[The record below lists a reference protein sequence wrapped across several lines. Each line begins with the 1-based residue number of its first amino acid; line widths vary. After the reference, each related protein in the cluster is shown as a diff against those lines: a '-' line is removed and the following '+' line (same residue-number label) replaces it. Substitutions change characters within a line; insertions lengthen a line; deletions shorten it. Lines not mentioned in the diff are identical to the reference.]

1 MERNIFVGSS
11 ILHMYSKYEDI
22 KAAKRL
28 FESLNELNLGC
39 WNAMVGGYVQCR
51 YGLEAVNTVCFMHPK
66 GVLMDEFTLIHAI
79 HGLIVRK
86 GYNLSSDLA
95 ALKLFT
101 KFWGS
106 SSTIEPDECTFS
118 CVVEACFKTENVQAG
133 RQIHGIIIKSGFASN
148 DYVCRSLV
156 HVCWGALISAFMDQG
171 HTMAAIRFFSRLK
184 EDEQHPD
191 NVILSSTLNMY
202 ISHLLI

>member
-1 MERNIFVGSS
+1 M
-11 ILHMYSKYEDI
+11 
-22 KAAKRL
+22 
-28 FESLNELNLGC
+28 
-39 WNAMVGGYVQCR
+39 
-51 YGLEAVNTVCFMHPK
+51 
-66 GVLMDEFTLIHAI
+66 IH
-79 HGLIVRK
+79 

-133 RQIHGIIIKSGFASN
+133 RQIHGIIIKSGFALN

-156 HVCWGALISAFMDQG
+156 HGYAKFGVLTDSYAFFDDKMGIVCWGALISALVDQG

-184 EDEQHPD
+184 EDGQYPD
-191 NVILSSTLNMY
+191 NVILSSFLNMY
-202 ISHLLI
+202 HIS

>member
-1 MERNIFVGSS
+1 MI
-11 ILHMYSKYEDI
+11 Y
-22 KAAKRL
+22 
-28 FESLNELNLGC
+28 
-39 WNAMVGGYVQCR
+39 
-51 YGLEAVNTVCFMHPK
+51 
-66 GVLMDEFTLIHAI
+66 
-79 HGLIVRK
+79 

-106 SSTIEPDECTFS
+106 TSTIEPDECTFS

-156 HVCWGALISAFMDQG
+156 HGYAKFGVLTDSYAFFDDKMDIVCWGALISALADQG

-184 EDEQHPD
+184 EDGQYPD
-191 NVILSSTLNMY
+191 NVILSSILNMY
-202 ISHLLI
+202 LLKLSCQFYNKKYTYINF